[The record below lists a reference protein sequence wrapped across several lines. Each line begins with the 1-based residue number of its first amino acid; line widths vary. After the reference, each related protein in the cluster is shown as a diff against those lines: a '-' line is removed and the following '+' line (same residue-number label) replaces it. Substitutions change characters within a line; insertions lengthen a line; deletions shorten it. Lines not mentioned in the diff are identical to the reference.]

1 MRTLKLKRWF
11 DDTGLMGYIKDM
23 SNSGLGGMKPGSLSG
38 VGESLKSR
46 GTSKGSASTS
56 SPPDLSSVL
65 EGLLSGKS
73 GGSATPDM
81 GIEKISKGKG
91 DDKQQKLQAG
101 TAKGL
106 DPEEMMKRRQKE
118 AELEA
123 RLREIIARYQR
134 IQEAIQ
140 AYRKQKKQ
148 EEEQKKIEEEQEKE
162 RKRKE
167 KEVKKQ
173 QSVALP
179 SSPKKG
185 FMAGFLKKLSGGSE
199 LGRLKE

>member
-1 MRTLKLKRWF
+1 MRGWF
-11 DDTGLMGYIKDM
+11 DDGGLMVYIKDM
-23 SNSGLGGMKPGSLSG
+23 NNKGLTGVKSGSLSG
-38 VGESLKSR
+38 VGESLKS
-46 GTSKGSASTS
+46 GGANKGSSSVS

-91 DDKQQKLQAG
+91 DDKQQQLQGGAN
-101 TAKGL
+101 KGL
-106 DPEEMMKRRQKE
+106 DPEEIMKRRQKE

-140 AYRKQKKQ
+140 AYRKRKRQ
-148 EEEQKKIEEEQEKE
+148 EEEQKRMMEEQEKE

-167 KEVKKQ
+167 EEAKKQ
-173 QSVALP
+173 QTVALP
-179 SSPKKG
+179 PSPKKG
-185 FMAGFLKKLSGGSE
+185 FMAGFLKKLSSGGE